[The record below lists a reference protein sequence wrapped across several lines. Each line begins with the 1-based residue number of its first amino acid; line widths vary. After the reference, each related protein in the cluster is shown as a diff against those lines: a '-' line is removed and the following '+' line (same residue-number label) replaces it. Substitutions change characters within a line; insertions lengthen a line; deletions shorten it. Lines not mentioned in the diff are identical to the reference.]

1 MSRLTTPP
9 PAPAPGRAPTPDE
22 EKRARAL
29 SEETICVS
37 RKWRVANVDLP
48 QAAGPHRTTTAGL
61 VKRILLSIAGLLAVD
76 SGFVI
81 IVLPAHLG
89 VLPALKR

>member
-1 MSRLTTPP
+1 
-9 PAPAPGRAPTPDE
+9 
-22 EKRARAL
+22 
-29 SEETICVS
+29 
-37 RKWRVANVDLP
+37 
-48 QAAGPHRTTTAGL
+48 
-61 VKRILLSIAGLLAVD
+61 LLAVD